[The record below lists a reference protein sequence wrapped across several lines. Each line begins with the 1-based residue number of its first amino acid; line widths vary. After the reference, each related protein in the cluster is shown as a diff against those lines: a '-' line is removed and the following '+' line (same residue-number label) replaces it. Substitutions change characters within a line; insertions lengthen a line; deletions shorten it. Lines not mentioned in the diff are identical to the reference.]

1 MWQAIDK
8 EMSLEEC
15 IIYSYEP
22 EDDPYD
28 DDEDE
33 PSIWSYHY
41 FFFNKAKKRVC
52 YLHIRAL
59 SLSSDVDG
67 LRTPMTPTPVA
78 PGRTI
83 DLSWARAEPG
93 SAKRAKYWLGDR
105 AVGNVIG
112 GWDDEDDTNAED
124 SDHKGFTD
132 TDASKDDSSL
142 SESPSPDLWRKTRNL
157 EAIRESGREVDD
169 DIADAIEL

>member
-8 EMSLEEC
+8 EMNLQEC
-15 IIYSYEP
+15 ITYSYEP

-33 PSIWSYHY
+33 PSIWSFHY

-52 YLHIRAL
+52 YLHLKAL
-59 SLSSDVDG
+59 SLGGEMDG
-67 LRTPMTPTPVA
+67 RAPLTPIA

-112 GWDDEDDTNAED
+112 GWDEDEDDTAADED
-124 SDHKGFTD
+124 DHRGLTD
-132 TDASKDDSSL
+132 TDASGF
-142 SESPSPDLWRKTRNL
+142 SESPSPDLGRKQRRHL
-157 EAIRESGREVDD
+157 QVIDEDGRGMDD
-169 DIADAIEL
+169 DITEAIEL